1 MYKGL
6 YSKADMLAERI
17 RRGNTSKTRKDP
29 AQGFFP
35 RRTLEEMIDRTEEPL
50 DVIGRYLADIRN
62 GSEELR
68 ERIREG
74 QPDPNMPTGQ
84 DLLDEIDRRMSLG
97 TEGRERSEP
106 TRFGGVINGSRS
118 TAGEDTWDYSSISD
132 FADRMMSSESS
143 GRSDVQ
149 ITTTSGGRE
158 QTMTGLFQFSEDRL
172 QDYMNNTGASFSVEE
187 FRNDEDLQKDVFAW
201 HIQDIDRL
209 IDNNNLVEQGYSRDG
224 LRAVAHLGGRTGM
237 LNWVRSG
244 GRDNPSDKFGTDL
257 SFYYNKFG
265 G

>member
-1 MYKGL
+1 MYKSL
-6 YSKADMLAERI
+6 YNKAGMLAEQI
-17 RRGNTSKTRKDP
+17 RRGNTSKQRKDP

-35 RRTLEEMIDRTEEPL
+35 RRTLEA
-50 DVIGRYLADIRN
+50 V
-62 GSEELR
+62 
-68 ERIREG
+68 
-74 QPDPNMPTGQ
+74 Q
-84 DLLDEIDRRMSLG
+84 
-97 TEGRERSEP
+97 
-106 TRFGGVINGSRS
+106 
-118 TAGEDTWDYSSISD
+118 EDTEQPIDMISRYIASIRDTSESVRGSVQETPQPETSESSVWDYSNIED
-132 FADRMMSSESS
+132 FGDRMMSSESS

-172 QDYMNNTGASFSVEE
+172 TDYMNNTGASFTVEE

-201 HIQDIDRL
+201 HIRDIDRL
-209 IDNNNLVEQGYSRDG
+209 IDENNLVEQGYDRDG

-244 GRDNPSDKFGTDL
+244 GRDNPNDKFGTDL